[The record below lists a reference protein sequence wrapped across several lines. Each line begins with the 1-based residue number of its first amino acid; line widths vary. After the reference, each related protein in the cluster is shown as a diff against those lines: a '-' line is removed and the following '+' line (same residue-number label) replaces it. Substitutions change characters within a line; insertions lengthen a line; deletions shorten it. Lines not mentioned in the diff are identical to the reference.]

1 MCRKAGLLFLLISIV
16 FCFGAA
22 ASAQQQPIPIEFERR
37 AADSGFTVTIPN
49 LSVQKTFRQ

>member
-22 ASAQQQPIPIEFERR
+22 ASAQQQPIPIEFEKAGGGQLIYCNNPEFVR
-37 AADSGFTVTIPN
+37 AKD
-49 LSVQKTFRQ
+49 L